1 MHLHNFQLTEILL
14 LLFFKITGGKLNHTS
29 TLTVQNSNER
39 LVIVQYFRNL
49 NAWDQLDVDVVI
61 SGSLPNIHGAV
72 SFQDTIVEYVRRGDG
87 IISSQSEQKA
97 RINDEEISIRIEQ
110 QVRIHWFMSKIK
122 RN

>member
-72 SFQDTIVEYVRRGDG
+72 SFQDTSVEYVRRGDG
-87 IISSQSEQKA
+87 VISSQSEQKA

-110 QVRIHWFMSKIK
+110 QVRIH
-122 RN
+122 